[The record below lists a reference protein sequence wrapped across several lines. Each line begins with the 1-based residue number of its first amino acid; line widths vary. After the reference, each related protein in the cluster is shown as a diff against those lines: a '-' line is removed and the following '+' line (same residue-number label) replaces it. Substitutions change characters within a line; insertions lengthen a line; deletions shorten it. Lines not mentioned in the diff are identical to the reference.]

1 MSRYNPN
8 HPNAAKIFEV
18 AQVFKKRCLLEQKS
32 LFLDDKTLLWTP
44 EHFQA
49 LIQNF
54 VNQPDVGYTERFT
67 KN

>member
-1 MSRYNPN
+1 MSRYNPK

-44 EHFQA
+44 GHFFWRS
-49 LIQNF
+49 N
-54 VNQPDVGYTERFT
+54 D
-67 KN
+67 